1 MRAAIAHLLRAGDAP
16 QFDDITMMVVKR
28 GME

>member
-1 MRAAIAHLLRAGDAP
+1 MTAGETRLLWAGDAP

-28 GME
+28 GQQ